1 VTVVLDSLDDFTLEN
16 YRRVALGGERIR
28 IGTRGKHA
36 MAEARRSFIA
46 LLDSDRTQFIYGTT
60 SGAGPQAKVP
70 IPPAEQRSRA
80 ASSPIGRR
88 GGSAFGSGS
97 MPDRVVRGIVFARLA
112 NFIEGNAKTRP
123 VIAER
128 IAAILDGPLPRLPVD
143 GNVVAG
149 ETGPLAHIL
158 ERLPEGDF
166 QEAEPMALINGSPCA
181 AALSADLALQSRNRL
196 VTAEKVFAL
205 SVEAFNA
212 PLVAYDPDL
221 EQLWD
226 TRYETEAL
234 RALNGYLKGV
244 PRRGRR
250 FYQAP
255 VSYRILPRVLAQA
268 HRAVDRIEEVAR
280 VSLRSVSDNPVYVL
294 PDEQHPL
301 GRALSTGGYHNGMA
315 YPAMDTLSEAWA
327 DLVSLAERHAQK
339 LRNPEVSLLPPN
351 LMRPGT
357 TGQGAGFGFTLVHYG
372 EAARHAAARTFIP
385 GSEGDPKGQN
395 DTAVPT
401 FFAYEKQTE
410 AAWCLDAAT
419 AMLAV
424 VASQALWATDR
435 PAPPPLGDFLAAVRT
450 YFPPVD
456 GSTRRRPG
464 EEIERLAKAFSAA
477 ALTGTLEPRSRAG
490 RPSRRRRP
498 ARAL

>member
-1 VTVVLDSLDDFTLEN
+1 
-16 YRRVALGGERIR
+16 
-28 IGTRGKHA
+28 
-36 MAEARRSFIA
+36 MAAARKSFIA

-70 IPPAEQRSRA
+70 IPPEEQRSRA

-88 GGSAFGSGS
+88 GGSAFGGGA
-97 MPDRVVRGIVFARLA
+97 MPDRVVRGIVFTRLA

-128 IAAILDGPLPRLPVD
+128 IAAILDGPLPKLPRD

-166 QEAEPMALINGSPCA
+166 EEAEPMALINGSPCA
-181 AALSADLALQSRNRL
+181 AALACDLALQARNRL
-196 VTAEKVFAL
+196 DTAEKVFAL
-205 SVEAFNA
+205 SIEAFNA

-221 EQLWD
+221 EQLWG
-226 TRYETEAL
+226 TAYETEAI
-234 RALNGYLKGV
+234 RALNGYLRGV

-255 VSYRILPRVLAQA
+255 VSYRILPRILANA
-268 HRAVDRIEEVAR
+268 HRAVEQIEEVAR

-294 PDEQHPL
+294 PTKEHPH
-301 GRALSTGGYHNGMA
+301 GRAFSTGGYHNGMA
-315 YPAMDTLSEAWA
+315 YPAMDRLSAAWA

-372 EAARHAAARTFIP
+372 EAARHAAERTFIP
-385 GSEGDPKGQN
+385 GAEGDPKGQN
-395 DTAVPT
+395 DTALPT

-424 VASQALWATDR
+424 VASQALWATER
-435 PAPPPLGDFLAAVRT
+435 SAPPQLEGFLGT
-450 YFPPVD
+450 IHSYFPPVD
-456 GSTRRRPG
+456 GASRRRPG

-477 ALTGTLEPRSRAG
+477 ALTGELARRSGARARG
-490 RPSRRRRP
+490 RRP
-498 ARAL
+498 AIVRR